1 MCGRY
6 ATTVDPALLAV
17 ELDAIDETVGGGR
30 EPLERYDA
38 VNYNV
43 APTDPVL
50 AVVSRH
56 SREHPDDAPSRRIR
70 RMRWGLVPPWTK
82 AEEPGSGGASGRRPA
97 RSAPLIN
104 ARADT
109 AASKPAF
116 RAALRSTRCLVPMD
130 GWYEWITEP
139 SGPGTVSRPSAV
151 STSPGRGKVTKVPYF
166 MTPADGSRLFAA
178 GLWSVWHPP
187 GPGGRDE
194 PPLLSCTI
202 LTTDSVGELQRVH
215 DRMPLV
221 LGAGQWDR
229 WLDPDAEPD
238 AALLAGP
245 SAADVAGIEIRRVS
259 QRVNSVANDGP
270 DLIAP
275 AGPVGPTVGE
285 QISLL

>member
-17 ELDAIDETVGGGR
+17 ELDAIDETVSGGR
-30 EPLERYDA
+30 EPTETYNA
-38 VNYNV
+38 ANYNV

-56 SREHPDDAPSRRIR
+56 SHEHPHDAPTRRIR

-82 AEEPGSGGASGRRPA
+82 AEEPGTGGAPGRRPA

-139 SGPGTVSRPSAV
+139 AGAGPSGPGRS
-151 STSPGRGKVTKVPYF
+151 GKVTKVPYF
-166 MTPADGSRLFAA
+166 MTPVDGSRLLAA

-187 GPGGRDE
+187 GPGGGDE

-229 WLDPDAEPD
+229 WLDPDSEPD
-238 AALLAGP
+238 AELLAGP
-245 SAADVAGIEIRRVS
+245 SAAEVAGIEIRRVS

-275 AGPVGPTVGE
+275 AGPVGPAVGE